1 MSSAAARPHIPFGL
15 LNAAVLAS
23 ALLLTGCG
31 STGSSTTAANN
42 PSTPTTSPSQAG
54 SGGSGASS
62 GSSTP
67 GSSSGG
73 TGSGTGSASGSNTG
87 SASGGSGGAG
97 GGSTSGS
104 GSGTGSSSPGSISG
118 TVINAMTGAPVTG
131 KVVVGLESGFGD
143 PTILRTVS
151 ADAQGHFR
159 FDSVEPAANGW
170 MIAVSASSSDGS
182 LFAVSYLVSAGPPV
196 NQSSQGDQIVAGTDV
211 GNIAVFPSATKAL
224 TVIVTSQD
232 STGAS
237 QDIEVAVNPLRTFT
251 FDRNVQ
257 VPWVNV
263 PTPFSTSATTTGCDS
278 QGSCGMQQLQVAS
291 GTVEWAVY
299 DHNGNHFQ
307 PFTAPNN
314 YSLLVNA
321 HSKSTGDP
329 TCNPHTLEAIP
340 RDSSFA
346 DAHFTSC
353 MP

>member
-15 LNAAVLAS
+15 FSAAVLGFAT
-23 ALLLTGCG
+23 LLTGCG
-31 STGSSTTAANN
+31 STGSSTTANS
-42 PSTPTTSPSQAG
+42 PSTPTTPPAQTG
-54 SGGSGASS
+54 SGGSGGSS
-62 GSSTP
+62 GSTAP
-67 GSSSGG
+67 GGSSGG
-73 TGSGTGSASGSNTG
+73 TGSSTGSTSGSNTG
-87 SASGGSGGAG
+87 SGSSGSGGATG
-97 GGSTSGS
+97 GS

-143 PTILRTVS
+143 PTILRTVT

-182 LFAVSYLVSAGPPV
+182 LFAVSYLVSAGAPV

-211 GNIAVFPSATKAL
+211 GNIAVFPSATKTL
-224 TVIVTSQD
+224 TVIATSQD
-232 STGAS
+232 ASGAS

-251 FDRNVQ
+251 FDRDVQ
-257 VPWVNV
+257 VPWLNV
-263 PTPFSTSATTTGCDS
+263 PTPFSTSATTTGCDGP
-278 QGSCGMQQLQVAS
+278 GSCGMQQLQVPS

-340 RDSSFA
+340 NDSSFA
-346 DAHFTSC
+346 DAHFTNC
-353 MP
+353 TP